1 MLEKTSDVSNKTPQK
16 ELRVL
21 STGKAIIYTLPNM
34 GLTALLAIIV
44 FFSFLFYIN
53 IMGQPPLIIG
63 AIFSATIFIYAIF
76 CPIWGVIADKIGKK
90 KVLLLSG
97 PILAISFIFI
107 WTPPIPTTAYGVLY
121 LPLILWLIIFGFTF
135 RIMTAA
141 VQPIIYSLL
150 PELSTDE
157 QNRVKISMIN
167 MIMIIIG
174 TVIGTIG
181 PIILMGDVTENL
193 SREDPKLYYP
203 ISLIGKIIFTQV
215 LFFASLT
222 SIIFCICLI
231 LMLVFIK
238 EPPKQ
243 TAMKLSFK
251 EMFKDLLGPFK
262 DKNYGLFLMV
272 FYLFWIPLVSFQ
284 FLVLNLAT
292 FVISMRGNEFIL
304 MAMVVIA
311 FAAVSF
317 IAWKKLSEKYGLK
330 QTLSICLIFSIVS
343 FILFSLLLVPI
354 PSELVIIIGILLI
367 SLCFCSSVGTMVFP
381 FAIMSDLIDNAEIKT
396 GKILSGTYSGAFIM
410 MGSLASASSVLIIS
424 VNLELYGPEAAL
436 GYIIILSLIGST
448 LLFVA
453 LIVFQKVEMKGTKK
467 SEKNQNDK

>member
-1 MLEKTSDVSNKTPQK
+1 MTEKNSNFHDSIPQK
-16 ELRVL
+16 ELRIL
-21 STGKAIIYTLPNM
+21 STSKAIIYTLPNM

-44 FFSFLFYIN
+44 FFTFLFYIN

-63 AIFSATIFIYAIF
+63 AIFSATIFVYAVF
-76 CPIWGVIADKIGKK
+76 CPIWGVVADKIGKK
-90 KVLLLSG
+90 KLLLFSG

-107 WTPPIPTTAYGVLY
+107 WTPPIPTGAYGELY
-121 LPLILWLIIFGFTF
+121 LPLILWLIFFGFTF
-135 RIMTAA
+135 RIMIAA
-141 VQPIIYSLL
+141 FQPIIYSLL
-150 PELSTDE
+150 PELSTEE

-181 PIILMGDVTENL
+181 PIILMGDVTKNL

-203 ISLIGKIIFTQV
+203 ISLIGKIIFTQIF
-215 LFFASLT
+215 FFATLI

-231 LMLVFIK
+231 LMLLFIK

-243 TAMKLSFK
+243 TVTKLSFK
-251 EMFKDLLGPFK
+251 EMVNDLLGPFK
-262 DKNYGLFLMV
+262 DKNYGLFLIV

-304 MAMVVIA
+304 MAIVVIM

-317 IAWKKLSEKYGLK
+317 IAWKNLSEKYGLK
-330 QTLSICLIFSIVS
+330 ETLSICLIFSIFS
-343 FILFSLLLVPI
+343 FILFSLLLVPM
-354 PSELVIIIGILLI
+354 PGEVGIIVGILLI
-367 SLCFCSSVGTMVFP
+367 SLSFCSSVGIMVFP

-396 GKILSGTYSGAFIM
+396 GKNLSGSYSGAFIM

-436 GYIIILSLIGST
+436 GYIIILSIIGPI
-448 LLFVA
+448 LLFAA
-453 LIVFQKVEMKGTKK
+453 LLIFQKVQVKGTRKLVKK
-467 SEKNQNDK
+467 SNEY

>member
-1 MLEKTSDVSNKTPQK
+1 
-16 ELRVL
+16 
-21 STGKAIIYTLPNM
+21 
-34 GLTALLAIIV
+34 
-44 FFSFLFYIN
+44 
-53 IMGQPPLIIG
+53 
-63 AIFSATIFIYAIF
+63 
-76 CPIWGVIADKIGKK
+76 
-90 KVLLLSG
+90 
-97 PILAISFIFI
+97 
-107 WTPPIPTTAYGVLY
+107 
-121 LPLILWLIIFGFTF
+121 
-135 RIMTAA
+135 
-141 VQPIIYSLL
+141 
-150 PELSTDE
+150 
-157 QNRVKISMIN
+157 
-167 MIMIIIG
+167 
-174 TVIGTIG
+174 
-181 PIILMGDVTENL
+181 
-193 SREDPKLYYP
+193 
-203 ISLIGKIIFTQV
+203 
-215 LFFASLT
+215 
-222 SIIFCICLI
+222 
-231 LMLVFIK
+231 
-238 EPPKQ
+238 
-243 TAMKLSFK
+243 
-251 EMFKDLLGPFK
+251 
-262 DKNYGLFLMV
+262 
-272 FYLFWIPLVSFQ
+272 
-284 FLVLNLAT
+284 
-292 FVISMRGNEFIL
+292 

-410 MGSLASASSVLIIS
+410 MGSLASASSMLIIS